1 MNVLENVF
9 VIKFGCLK
17 YLDPRPNKGLFRSLN
32 LTISGLNVMSPRP
45 LSRR

>member
-9 VIKFGCLK
+9 VVKFGYFE
-17 YLDPRPNKGLFRSLN
+17 YLDPRLNKGLFRSLN
-32 LTISGLNVMSPRP
+32 LTISRLNVVFPRP